1 MDRENP
7 LLQTDFMK
15 GQTPRAAPPAAR
27 PAQPAAPSGG
37 EQANPLM
44 QTDFMAGRSA
54 AAPSAPAGG
63 AQQPSPAVEKAIHLT
78 TGRAPAQDMAWSDV
92 GSQAIRNVPS
102 SAVEFGKGLI
112 QPFLQPVETAQTIG
126 QLGKGLYSKGRGLL
140 GYERDLASEG
150 VADAMGQFF
159 KERYGDL
166 PSIKRTLAEDPVGAA
181 ADLSTILT
189 GGGALAARGPG
200 AIGTVGQAVRSAG
213 TAIDPLS
220 IATKAPGIAARG
232 VATVAN
238 IPMSLQSGAS
248 FNSLQQATKAGATA
262 NPVFWEHLS
271 GAVPP
276 QDLINRVNA
285 GISAVAKQRSDEYM
299 AGMGRIASN
308 QPLPFD
314 KVDEALQAARNVA
327 YHRGSVVNPEAAAVL
342 QNMESIVRQWKN
354 NPQMTHNI
362 EDFDKLKQALR
373 SAGYADTFKNS
384 PARKIVDDIANAA
397 KDTIPDKRYVQI
409 MENYQAA
416 TRELNDLTKELTVRG
431 GSSLSQIRKILKS
444 QDTKAKGDL
453 IKRLEQI
460 DPQLPYAIAGVELNP
475 LIPQGLRGQIAG
487 MLSGGAFT
495 GAGMLTQSFAPLAGL
510 ALTFPRVAG
519 TTAYGIG
526 RVGGLPE
533 NIRAAAP
540 LAGPALFQAG
550 RAEEVAGQAAGGR
563 IQRASGGRIS
573 PEAMADRIMGQ
584 IDRAR
589 KELQAETGN
598 LLNHDDETIVRA
610 LKVANERI

>member
-7 LLQTDFMK
+7 LLQTDFMRAPLRQPSAPAPA
-15 GQTPRAAPPAAR
+15 QTPGPQEGAR
-27 PAQPAAPSGG
+27 
-37 EQANPLM
+37 EQRNPLM
-44 QTDFMAGRSA
+44 QTEFMAGK
-54 AAPSAPAGG
+54 PATPATP
-63 AQQPSPAVEKAIHLT
+63 AQSSPAVDRAVQLT
-78 TGRAPAQDMAWSDV
+78 TGRPPAQDMGWMDV
-92 GSQAIRNVPS
+92 GSQAIRNVPG
-102 SAVEFGKGLI
+102 SAVEFGKSI
-112 QPFLQPVETAQTIG
+112 VQPFLQPVETAQTIG
-126 QLGKGLYSKGRGLL
+126 ELGKGLYSKGRGLL
-140 GYERDLASEG
+140 GYERNLESER
-150 VADAMGQFF
+150 VADAVGQFF
-159 KERYGDL
+159 KERYGDM

-181 ADLSTILT
+181 ADLSTVLT
-189 GGGALAARGPG
+189 GGGALAARAPG
-200 AIGTVGQAVRSAG
+200 ALGKVGEVTRAVG
-213 TAIDPLS
+213 TAVDPLS

-238 IPMSLQSGAS
+238 IPLSLQSGAS

-271 GAVPP
+271 GSVPP

-285 GISAVAKQRSDEYM
+285 GISTVAKQRSDEYM

-308 QPLPFD
+308 QSLPFD
-314 KVDEALQAARNVA
+314 KVDEALKAARNVA

-342 QNMESIVRQWKN
+342 QNMEDLVRQWRT
-354 NPQMTHNI
+354 NPQMVHNI

-373 SAGYADTFKNS
+373 STGYASTFKNS

-397 KDTIPDKRYVQI
+397 KNTIPDKRYVQI

-416 TRELNDLTKELTVRG
+416 TRELADLTKELTVRG

-487 MLSGGAFT
+487 MLSTGAIGGLATLVHPAALAGAAFT
-495 GAGMLTQSFAPLAGL
+495 L
-510 ALTFPRVAG
+510 PRVAG

-526 RVGGLPE
+526 RAGALPE
-533 NIRAAAP
+533 NLRAAAP
-540 LAGPALFQAG
+540 AAGPALFQAG

-573 PEAMADRIMGQ
+573 PEAMADRIIGQ
-584 IDRAR
+584 IERAR
-589 KELQAETGN
+589 KNLQAQTGT
-598 LLNHDDETIVRA
+598 LLNHDDETIVKA

>member
-7 LLQTDFMK
+7 LLQTDFMRAPSR
-15 GQTPRAAPPAAR
+15 QTPPPVQAPAPQETAR
-27 PAQPAAPSGG
+27 
-37 EQANPLM
+37 EQRNPLM
-44 QTDFMAGRSA
+44 QTEFMAGKP
-54 AAPSAPAGG
+54 AAPATPA
-63 AQQPSPAVEKAIHLT
+63 QSSPAVDRAIHLT
-78 TGRAPAQDMAWSDV
+78 TGRPPAQDMGWMDV
-92 GSQAIRNVPS
+92 GSQAVRNIPG
-102 SAVEFGKGLI
+102 SAVEFGKSLI
-112 QPFLQPVETAQTIG
+112 QPFLQPEETVQTIG
-126 QLGKGLYSKGRGLL
+126 ELGKGLYSKGRGLL
-140 GYERDLASEG
+140 GYERNLESER

-159 KERYGDL
+159 KERYGDM

-181 ADLSTILT
+181 ADLSTVLT
-189 GGGALAARGPG
+189 GGGALAARAPG
-200 AIGTVGQAVRSAG
+200 ALGKVGEVTRAVG
-213 TAIDPLS
+213 TAVDPLS
-220 IATKAPGIAARG
+220 VATKAPGIAARG

-238 IPMSLQSGAS
+238 IPLSLQSGAS

-314 KVDEALQAARNVA
+314 KVDEALKAARNVA

-342 QNMESIVRQWKN
+342 QNMEDIVRQWRT
-354 NPQMTHNI
+354 NPQMVHNI

-373 SAGYADTFKNS
+373 SAGYASTFKNS

-416 TRELNDLTKELTVRG
+416 TRELADLTKELTVRG
-431 GSSLSQIRKILKS
+431 GSSLSQIRKILKG

-487 MLSGGAFT
+487 MLSTGAIGGLATLVHPAALAGAAFT
-495 GAGMLTQSFAPLAGL
+495 L
-510 ALTFPRVAG
+510 PRVAG

-526 RVGGLPE
+526 RAGALPE
-533 NIRAAAP
+533 NLRTAVPAAS
-540 LAGPALFQAG
+540 PALFQAG

-573 PEAMADRIMGQ
+573 PEAMADRIIGQ
-584 IDRAR
+584 IERAR
-589 KELQAETGN
+589 KDLQAQTGT
-598 LLNHDDETIVRA
+598 LLGHDDETIVKA

>member
-1 MDRENP
+1 
-7 LLQTDFMK
+7 
-15 GQTPRAAPPAAR
+15 
-27 PAQPAAPSGG
+27 
-37 EQANPLM
+37 
-44 QTDFMAGRSA
+44 
-54 AAPSAPAGG
+54 
-63 AQQPSPAVEKAIHLT
+63 
-78 TGRAPAQDMAWSDV
+78 MAWSEV
-92 GSQAIRNVPS
+92 ASKGIQNVPS
-102 SAVEFGKGLI
+102 SAVEFGKSI
-112 QPFLQPVETAQTIG
+112 VQPFLQPVETAQTIG

-140 GYERDLASEG
+140 GYERDLESER
-150 VADAMGQFF
+150 VADVMGQFF
-159 KERYGDL
+159 KERYGDM

-181 ADLSTILT
+181 ADFSTLLT
-189 GGGALAARGPG
+189 GGGSLAARAPG
-200 AIGTVGQAVRSAG
+200 ALGKAG
-213 TAIDPLS
+213 ELTRAAGSAIDPLS

-238 IPMSLQSGAS
+238 IPLSLQSGAS

-285 GISAVAKQRSDEYM
+285 GVSAVAKQRSDEYM
-299 AGMGRIASN
+299 AGMGRIAST
-308 QPLPFD
+308 QTLPFD
-314 KVDEALQAARNVA
+314 KVDEALKAARDVA
-327 YHRGSVVNPEAAAVL
+327 YHRGSVVNPQAAAVL
-342 QNMESIVRQWKN
+342 QNMEDIVRQWRS
-354 NPQMTHNI
+354 NPQMVHNI
-362 EDFDKLKQALR
+362 EDFDKLKQTLR
-373 SAGYADTFKNS
+373 NAGYADTFKGS

-397 KDTIPDKRYVQI
+397 KDTIPDKRYIQI

-416 TRELNDLTKELTVRG
+416 TRELADLTKELTSRG
-431 GSSLSQIRKILKS
+431 GSSLSQIRKILKG

-475 LIPQGLRGQIAG
+475 FIPQGLRGQIAG
-487 MLSGGAFT
+487 MLASGSLGGVA
-495 GAGMLTQSFAPLAGL
+495 ALAAHPAPLAGI
-510 ALTFPRVAG
+510 AMSSPRIAG

-533 NIRAAAP
+533 NIRAAVPTAS
-540 LAGPALFQAG
+540 PALFQSG

-584 IDRAR
+584 IERAR
-589 KELQAETGN
+589 KEMQAQTGT
-598 LLNHDDETIVRA
+598 LLNHDDETIVKA
-610 LKVANERI
+610 LKIANERI